1 MKAIVCPKYGPP
13 EVLQLVEMEHPI
25 PQDDEILIRTHAAS
39 VMAGDCELRGSK
51 GSLRWQLV
59 LRMGFGFRAPRKK
72 VLGQDLAGE
81 VESVGRSVT
90 RFKTGDQIFANAGLR
105 LGAYAE
111 YCCLPEKGLIALKP
125 SNATF
130 DEAVTFPS
138 AALYVMPL
146 LRSASIGNE
155 QRVMIIGA
163 AGTMGSLAVQLCKL
177 SSARVTGVDKTG
189 KLDLVRSI
197 GADDV
202 IDYTKQDPTD
212 GSSTYDLIFDTVGK
226 SSFAGSVRSLMENG
240 TYIMGNL
247 GLLRAIRGRVASM
260 KGGKRVVAGI
270 ASYRAEDLTLL
281 KEMVEAGKIRP
292 VIDRRY
298 PLEQIVEAHRYV
310 DSGEKA
316 GNVVITV

>member
-1 MKAIVCPKYGPP
+1 M
-13 EVLQLVEMEHPI
+13 VEMEQPI
-25 PQDDEILIRTHAAS
+25 PKDDEVLIRTRAAS

-51 GSLRWQLV
+51 GSVAWQFI
-59 LRMGFGFRAPRKK
+59 LRMGFGFRAPRRK

-81 VESVGRSVT
+81 IESVGRSVA
-90 RFKTGDQIFANAGLR
+90 RFKKGDQIFANSGLR

-130 DEAVTFPS
+130 EEAVTFPS

-146 LRSASIGNE
+146 LRRASLGKD

-163 AGTMGSLAVQLCKL
+163 AGTMGTLAVQLCKQ
-177 SSARVTGVDKTG
+177 SGAEVTGVDRNG
-189 KLDLVRSI
+189 KLNLVRSI
-197 GADDV
+197 GADDA
-202 IDYTKQDPTD
+202 IDYTKRNPTD
-212 GSSTYDLIFDTVGK
+212 GGSTYDLIFDTVGR
-226 SSFAGSVRSLMENG
+226 SSFAGSVKSLKENG

-260 KGGKRVVAGI
+260 KGGRRVVAGF
-270 ASYRAEDLTLL
+270 ASYTAKDLTLL
-281 KEMVEAGKIRP
+281 KEMIEAKKIRP

-298 PLEQIVEAHRYV
+298 PLEQIVEAHSYV
-310 DSGEKA
+310 DSGQKA
-316 GNVVITV
+316 GNVVISV